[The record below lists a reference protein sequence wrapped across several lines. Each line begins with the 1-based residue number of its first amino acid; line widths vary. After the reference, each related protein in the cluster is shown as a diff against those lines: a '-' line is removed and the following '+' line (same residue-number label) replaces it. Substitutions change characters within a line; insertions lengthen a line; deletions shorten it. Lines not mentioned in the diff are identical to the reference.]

1 MNEKIKTKYGN
12 DLILKCKAYGIT
24 AFLAIGASILLYYL
38 IGNLSDI
45 KDFILKFISVIAPI
59 LTGLIIAFVLNP
71 VFIWLQKRC
80 DPIITKKAKNK
91 DKALRVSKYLCIL
104 LSILFGVAVVTV
116 ILLIIIPNVI
126 SSITELTTD
135 MPQKIKIAFD
145 WLSDRIPEDIS
156 ITLQNKLTS
165 TIEKLLSEDLFKSF
179 ETTALLFASGM
190 KGLYNVFINIV
201 VGIII
206 SFYALN
212 SKDHFK
218 RIAQKLLCVIF
229 KKETVCEIVITAKQS
244 HKIFT
249 NFIVGKLLDSLII
262 GIICFLAMLILG
274 LPYALL
280 ISFIVG
286 VTNVIPFFGPF
297 IGAIP
302 SAILI
307 FLHTPVKALV
317 FLLMILVLQQLD
329 GNVIGP
335 RILRGGLGI
344 SSFWVVFSIMLF
356 GGFFGLF
363 GMLIGAPLFAIIY
376 NIVNKFVNK
385 KLKQRGLS
393 LNSNTYNDITQSN
406 S

>member
-1 MNEKIKTKYGN
+1 MNDKLKSKYGN

-24 AFLAIGASILLYYL
+24 AFITIGACILLYFL
-38 IGNLSDI
+38 IGNLVEI
-45 KDFILKFISVIAPI
+45 KGFITRFLNIIAPI
-59 LTGLIIAFVLNP
+59 LTGLVIAFVLNP
-71 VFIWLQKRC
+71 VFVWLQRC
-80 DPIITKKAKNK
+80 FDLLFTKKAKNK
-91 DKALRVSKYLCIL
+91 DRAKRVSKYISIL
-104 LSILFGVAVVTV
+104 LSIMFGVAVVTV
-116 ILLIIIPNVI
+116 VLLIIIPNVI

-145 WLSDRIPEDIS
+145 WLSERIPENIAVS
-156 ITLQNKLTS
+156 IQSKLST
-165 TIEKLLSEDLFKSF
+165 TIEKLFSEDLFKSF
-179 ETTALLFASGM
+179 ETTASLFASGM
-190 KGLYNVFINIV
+190 KGIYNIFISVFVGLIV
-201 VGIII
+201 

-218 RIAQKLLCVIF
+218 RITQKILCVLF
-229 KKETVCEIVITAKQS
+229 KKETVCEIVLTAKQS

-262 GIICFLAMLILG
+262 GFICFIAMLVLG

-280 ISFIVG
+280 ISFIVA
-286 VTNVIPFFGPF
+286 VTNIIPFFGPF

-307 FLHTPVKALV
+307 FLHTPTKALV

-344 SSFWVVFSIMLF
+344 SSFWVVFSIMVF
-356 GGFFGLF
+356 GGFFGLI
-363 GMLIGAPLFAIIY
+363 GMIIGAPTFAIIY

-385 KLKQRGLS
+385 KLKEKGLPTKS
-393 LNSNTYNDITQSN
+393 ECYNDITK
-406 S
+406 

>member
-1 MNEKIKTKYGN
+1 MNEKLKSKYGN
-12 DLILKCKAYGIT
+12 DLILKCKAYGVT
-24 AFLAIGASILLYYL
+24 AFITIAACILLYYL
-38 IGNLSDI
+38 IGNLAEI
-45 KDFILKFISVIAPI
+45 KYFITKFLNIIAPI

-71 VFIWLQKRC
+71 VFIWLQKRF
-80 DPIITKKAKNK
+80 DPLFTKKAKNK
-91 DKALRVSKYLCIL
+91 EKALRISKYFCIL

-145 WLSDRIPEDIS
+145 WLSERIPEDIAVNIQS
-156 ITLQNKLTS
+156 RLTTS
-165 TIEKLLSEDLFKSF
+165 IEKLFSEDLFKSF
-179 ETTALLFASGM
+179 ETTAALFASGM
-190 KGLYNVFINIV
+190 KGIYNIFISVFVGLIV
-201 VGIII
+201 

-218 RIAQKLLCVIF
+218 RIAQKLLCVMF
-229 KKETVCEIVITAKQS
+229 RKETVYEVVLTAKQS

-249 NFIVGKLLDSLII
+249 SFIVGKLLDSLII
-262 GIICFLAMLILG
+262 GIICFIAMLILG

-280 ISFIVG
+280 ISFIVA
-286 VTNVIPFFGPF
+286 VTNIIPFFGPF

-307 FLHTPVKALV
+307 FLHTPIKAIV

-356 GGFFGLF
+356 GGFFGLI
-363 GMLIGAPLFAIIY
+363 GMLIGAPTFAIIY
-376 NIVNKFVNK
+376 NIINKYVTK
-385 KLKQRGLS
+385 KLKEKGLTTKS
-393 LNSNTYNDITQSN
+393 ECYTDITK
-406 S
+406 